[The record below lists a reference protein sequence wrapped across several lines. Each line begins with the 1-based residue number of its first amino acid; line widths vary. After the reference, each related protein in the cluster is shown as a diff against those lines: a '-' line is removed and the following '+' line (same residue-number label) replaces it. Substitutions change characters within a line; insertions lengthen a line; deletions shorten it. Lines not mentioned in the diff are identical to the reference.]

1 MAYGML
7 IDLKKCVGC
16 HACAV
21 ACKEAHGTPPGIT
34 RSHVKREFEGEYPD
48 ATMHIVPM
56 LCMHCENPPCVEACP
71 TEGATYKREDGIVV
85 VDKEK
90 CIGCK
95 SCIMACPYGARYYRE
110 NEDGYFGSELNEY
123 EAVMYTAMPQG
134 RVDKCT
140 FCVDRID
147 AGGNE
152 PQACVAAC
160 PAGAR
165 VRRLG
170 NAEKAGRI
178 RRRLPA
184 ASRRRGE
191 SFGLVPSQQGEC
203 LISPSLPLRAAA
215 FSGRRPL
222 GVANAIG

>member
-95 SCIMACPYGARYYRE
+95 YCMMACPYGVRSWSP
-110 NEDGYFGSELNEY
+110 SEHVVEKCTMCWHRLAKGLQPACVE
-123 EAVMYTAMPQG
+123 VCPG
-134 RVDKCT
+134 RVRFFGD
-140 FCVDRID
+140 FNDPESEVS
-147 AGGNE
+147 
-152 PQACVAAC
+152 
-160 PAGAR
+160 
-165 VRRLG
+165 RLLRER
-170 NAEKAGRI
+170 AHKQL
-178 RRRLPA
+178 LPE
-184 ASRRRGE
+184 RGTNP
-191 SFGLVPSQQGEC
+191 SVYYLV
-203 LISPSLPLRAAA
+203 
-215 FSGRRPL
+215 
-222 GVANAIG
+222 

>member
-1 MAYGML
+1 MAHYA
-7 IDLKKCVGC
+7 IVVDLDRCIGC
-16 HACAV
+16 HGCEI
-21 ACKEAHGTPPGIT
+21 ACKNENNIALGEYWNKVVERGP
-34 RSHVKREFEGEYPD
+34 FGEYPD
-48 ATMHIVPM
+48 LEMYFLPTM
-56 LCMHCENPPCVEACP
+56 CQQCQDAPCVNVCP
-71 TEGATYKREDGIVV
+71 TGASYRDADGMVL

-165 VRRLG
+165 VFGDLETLKKQAESAAG
-170 NAEKAGRI
+170 FQLLPDEGANPSVWYLPNKVNA
-178 RRRLPA
+178 
-184 ASRRRGE
+184 
-191 SFGLVPSQQGEC
+191 
-203 LISPSLPLRAAA
+203 
-215 FSGRRPL
+215 
-222 GVANAIG
+222 

>member
-71 TEGATYKREDGIVV
+71 TEGATYK
-85 VDKEK
+85 
-90 CIGCK
+90 
-95 SCIMACPYGARYYRE
+95 P
-110 NEDGYFGSELNEY
+110 ELNEY

-165 VRRLG
+165 VFGDLETLKKQAESAAG
-170 NAEKAGRI
+170 FQLLPDEGANPSVWYLPNKVNA
-178 RRRLPA
+178 
-184 ASRRRGE
+184 
-191 SFGLVPSQQGEC
+191 
-203 LISPSLPLRAAA
+203 
-215 FSGRRPL
+215 
-222 GVANAIG
+222 

>member
-1 MAYGML
+1 MAHYA
-7 IDLKKCVGC
+7 IVVDLDRCIGC
-16 HACAV
+16 HGCEI
-21 ACKEAHGTPPGIT
+21 ACKNENNIALGEYWNKVVERGP
-34 RSHVKREFEGEYPD
+34 FGEYPD
-48 ATMHIVPM
+48 LEMYFLPTM
-56 LCMHCENPPCVEACP
+56 CQQCQDAPCVNVCP
-71 TEGATYKREDGIVV
+71 TGASYRDADGMVL

-152 PQACVAAC
+152 PQACVAAY

-165 VRRLG
+165 VFGDLETLKKQAESAAG
-170 NAEKAGRI
+170 FQLLPDEGANPSVWYLPNKVNA
-178 RRRLPA
+178 
-184 ASRRRGE
+184 
-191 SFGLVPSQQGEC
+191 
-203 LISPSLPLRAAA
+203 
-215 FSGRRPL
+215 
-222 GVANAIG
+222 

>member
-1 MAYGML
+1 M
-7 IDLKKCVGC
+7 
-16 HACAV
+16 
-21 ACKEAHGTPPGIT
+21 
-34 RSHVKREFEGEYPD
+34 
-48 ATMHIVPM
+48 
-56 LCMHCENPPCVEACP
+56 
-71 TEGATYKREDGIVV
+71 V

-165 VRRLG
+165 VFGDLETLKKQAESAAG
-170 NAEKAGRI
+170 FQLLPDEGANPSVWYLPNKVNA
-178 RRRLPA
+178 
-184 ASRRRGE
+184 
-191 SFGLVPSQQGEC
+191 
-203 LISPSLPLRAAA
+203 
-215 FSGRRPL
+215 
-222 GVANAIG
+222 

>member
-1 MAYGML
+1 MAHYA
-7 IDLKKCVGC
+7 IVVDLDRCIGC
-16 HACAV
+16 HGCEI
-21 ACKEAHGTPPGIT
+21 ACKNENNIALGEYWNKVVERGP
-34 RSHVKREFEGEYPD
+34 FGEYPD
-48 ATMHIVPM
+48 LEMYFLPTM
-56 LCMHCENPPCVEACP
+56 CQQCQDAPCVNVCP
-71 TEGATYKREDGIVV
+71 TGASYRDADGMVL

-110 NEDGYFGSELNEY
+110 NEDGYFGTELNEY

-165 VRRLG
+165 VFGDLETLKKQAESAAG
-170 NAEKAGRI
+170 FQLLPDEGANPSVWYLPNKVNA
-178 RRRLPA
+178 
-184 ASRRRGE
+184 
-191 SFGLVPSQQGEC
+191 
-203 LISPSLPLRAAA
+203 
-215 FSGRRPL
+215 
-222 GVANAIG
+222 